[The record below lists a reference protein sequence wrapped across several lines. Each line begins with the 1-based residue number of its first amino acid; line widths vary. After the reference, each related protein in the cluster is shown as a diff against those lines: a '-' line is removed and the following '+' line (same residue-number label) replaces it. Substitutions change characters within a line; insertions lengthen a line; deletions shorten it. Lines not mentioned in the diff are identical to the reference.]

1 MAEAHGPR
9 RSMTGFAERETVVTL
24 EGGSWQ
30 ARWDLRSVNGKGLDL
45 RLRLPDGLASLET
58 PLRQALG
65 ARLSRG
71 TVTLSLRL
79 SRIGRD
85 GPGFAAAD
93 LDRLLGQIAA
103 VTARAE
109 AAGVTLRAPTAL
121 DLLHERGIL
130 DDTGGPD
137 AAAGPELV
145 AALMADVPG
154 LLDAFDEGRAR
165 EGAALARVLG
175 EQVSRIATLT
185 TEARRV
191 AEARGPKQAE
201 RLRSG
206 VEALMEAAGA
216 APDPERLAQELA
228 LLLVKADVTEELDRL
243 EAHVAA
249 ARTLLDEAGAV
260 GRKLDFLSQ
269 EFNREANTLCAKSG
283 DPALTRL
290 GLDLK
295 HVVDQFREQIQNLE

>member
-1 MAEAHGPR
+1 
-9 RSMTGFAERETVVTL
+9 MTGFAERETVVTL
-24 EGGSWQ
+24 DGGSWQ

-45 RLRLPDGLASLET
+45 RLRLPEGLASLET

-109 AAGVTLRAPTAL
+109 AAGVALRAPTAL

-130 DDTGGPD
+130 DETGGPD
-137 AAAGPELV
+137 AAAGPVLA
-145 AALMADVPG
+145 AALMADIPA

-165 EGAALARVLG
+165 EGAALGRVLG

-201 RLRSG
+201 RLRGG

-249 ARTLLDEAGAV
+249 ARALLSEAGAV

>member
-1 MAEAHGPR
+1 
-9 RSMTGFAERETVVTL
+9 MTGFAERETVVTL

-45 RLRLPDGLASLET
+45 RLRLPEGLASLET

-109 AAGVTLRAPTAL
+109 AAGVALRAPTAL

-130 DDTGGPD
+130 DETGGPD

-145 AALMADVPG
+145 AALMADIPA

-165 EGAALARVLG
+165 EGAALGRVLG

-201 RLRSG
+201 RLRGG

-249 ARTLLDEAGAV
+249 ARALLSEAGAV

>member
-1 MAEAHGPR
+1 
-9 RSMTGFAERETVVTL
+9 MTGFAERETVVTL
-24 EGGSWQ
+24 DGGSWQ

-45 RLRLPDGLASLET
+45 RLRLPEGLASLET

-109 AAGVTLRAPTAL
+109 AAGVALRAPTAL

-130 DDTGGPD
+130 DETGGPD

-145 AALMADVPG
+145 AALMADIPA

-165 EGAALARVLG
+165 EGAALGRVLG

-185 TEARRV
+185 TEARRI

-201 RLRSG
+201 RLRGG

-249 ARTLLDEAGAV
+249 ARALLSEAGAV

>member
-1 MAEAHGPR
+1 
-9 RSMTGFAERETVVTL
+9 MTGFAERETVVTL
-24 EGGSWQ
+24 DGGSWQ

-109 AAGVTLRAPTAL
+109 AAGVALRAPTAL

-130 DDTGGPD
+130 DETGGPD
-137 AAAGPELV
+137 AAAGPELA
-145 AALMADVPG
+145 AALMADIPA

-165 EGAALARVLG
+165 EGAALGRVLG

-201 RLRSG
+201 RLRGG

-249 ARTLLDEAGAV
+249 ARALLSEAGAV

>member
-1 MAEAHGPR
+1 
-9 RSMTGFAERETVVTL
+9 MTGFAERETVVTL
-24 EGGSWQ
+24 DGGSWQ

-45 RLRLPDGLASLET
+45 RLRLPEGLASLET

-109 AAGVTLRAPTAL
+109 AAGVGLRAPTAL

-130 DDTGGPD
+130 DETGGPD
-137 AAAGPELV
+137 AAAGPELA
-145 AALMADVPG
+145 AALMADIPA

-165 EGAALARVLG
+165 EGAALGRVLG

-201 RLRSG
+201 RLRGG
-206 VEALMEAAGA
+206 VETLMEAAGA

-249 ARTLLDEAGAV
+249 ARALLSEAGAV

>member
-1 MAEAHGPR
+1 
-9 RSMTGFAERETVVTL
+9 MTGFAERETVVTL
-24 EGGSWQ
+24 DGGSWQ

-45 RLRLPDGLASLET
+45 RLRLPEGLASLET

-109 AAGVTLRAPTAL
+109 AAGVALRAPTAL

-130 DDTGGPD
+130 DETGGPE
-137 AAAGPELV
+137 AAAGQDLV
-145 AALMADVPG
+145 AALMADIPA
-154 LLDAFDEGRAR
+154 LLDAFDEGRTR
-165 EGAALARVLG
+165 EGAALGRVLG

-201 RLRSG
+201 RLRGG

-249 ARTLLDEAGAV
+249 ARELLSEAGAV

>member
-1 MAEAHGPR
+1 
-9 RSMTGFAERETVVTL
+9 MTGFAERETVVTL
-24 EGGSWQ
+24 DGGSWQ

-45 RLRLPDGLASLET
+45 RLRLPEGLASLET

-109 AAGVTLRAPTAL
+109 AAGVALRAPTAL

-130 DDTGGPD
+130 DETGGPD

-145 AALMADVPG
+145 AALMADIPA

-165 EGAALARVLG
+165 EGAALGRVLG

-201 RLRSG
+201 RLRGG

-249 ARTLLDEAGAV
+249 ARALLSEAGAV